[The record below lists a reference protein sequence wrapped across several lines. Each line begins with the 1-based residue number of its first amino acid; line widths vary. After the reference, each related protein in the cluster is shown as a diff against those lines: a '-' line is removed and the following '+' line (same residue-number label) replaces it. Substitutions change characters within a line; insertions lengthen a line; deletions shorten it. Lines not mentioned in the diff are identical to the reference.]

1 LWRVKRWLAHA
12 IAAVQVNRV
21 EPMSRDQQDGYLKQ
35 RRWGMSA
42 VIVSGNIFLWLARSR
57 IQMFVSAA
65 AWQAW
70 ECHGYALL
78 YQHPCFPVGQ
88 RAIWMAA
95 LPGQSLEMYR
105 AAGTLTRD
113 HLILAAHEF
122 RRVHGLYSD
131 LAGRTW
137 SHGDAHLKNML
148 YDAATHQVRL
158 IDFETQHSSH
168 LTEAEC
174 HADDV
179 LVVVLD
185 ILGSELPEWC
195 DLCVGFLEAYAEMA
209 VLDVLRQPLHEIRGW
224 EAILWATRTHY
235 LTPDVLRQRLRQLN
249 AAIAQIKRT

>member
-1 LWRVKRWLAHA
+1 LWHVKGWLAHA
-12 IAAVQVNRV
+12 IAAVRVNRV
-21 EPMSRDQQDGYLKQ
+21 EPMPRDQQAGYLKQ

-57 IQMFVSAA
+57 IQMFASTA

-78 YQHPCFPVGQ
+78 YQHPCFAVGR

-95 LPGQSLEMYR
+95 LPGQSLEMHR
-105 AAGTLTRD
+105 AAGTLTRA

-122 RRVHGLYSD
+122 RRAHGLYSD

-137 SHGDAHLKNML
+137 SHGDAHLKNIL
-148 YDAATHQVRL
+148 YDAATNQVRL
-158 IDFETQHSSH
+158 IDFETQHSSR
-168 LTEAEC
+168 LIEAEC
-174 HADDV
+174 RADDV

-185 ILGSELPEWC
+185 VLGSEPPEWC
-195 DLCVGFLEAYAEMA
+195 DLCVAFLEAYADMA
-209 VLDVLRQPLHEIRGW
+209 VLEALRQRLHAVYGW

-235 LTPDVLRQRLRQLN
+235 LAPDVQRQRLRQLN